1 MGPSTVRGAV
11 ERWLLEWEIDQGAA
25 TVTLTGDLDYLGW
38 YTPDNV
44 SIVLLPSPDPWAS
57 YAYVGGY
64 AWGHPHPDLRLR
76 WRGGGMSASGRS
88 RRPTGPPSSSS
99 WFPPRPPSDVW
110 TAWELAR
117 EISLW
122 WPDTAGGLIGVDT
135 RDHARDLV
143 GRPDWFL
150 HYKP

>member
-1 MGPSTVRGAV
+1 LGPSTVRGAV

-57 YAYVGGY
+57 YAYVGGH
-64 AWGHPHPDLRLR
+64 AWTIRTLICARR
-76 WRGGGMSASGRS
+76 WHERFGAE
-88 RRPTGPPSSSS
+88 PAANWATVQQLVV
-99 WFPPRPPSDVW
+99 PRPPTDVW

-117 EISLW
+117 EISLL
-122 WPDTAGGLIGVDT
+122 WPDTAGGLNGVDT

-143 GRPDWFL
+143 GRSDWFL
-150 HYKP
+150 HDKP